1 MLGGGPAGSGA
12 GRLLATW
19 GHAVRLVTR
28 APADARLAVSLPPS
42 CHKLFD
48 AIGVRDAIERAGF
61 VRSTGHTVWWGSRD
75 PRVEMFAGGAR
86 GWQADTHVL
95 EAVMLEQAAAAGVTI
110 ESRGG
115 SLDPPSL
122 DPPSSDPPVS
132 FTLDCTGR
140 SGLLARA
147 KALRTYDDGPR
158 TIALVAS
165 WRRDSPWPVPDDTH
179 TLIESYQSGWAWSV
193 PVAGGTRHVAVMVDP
208 QRSGL
213 ARGSSAREV
222 YLAEIAKT
230 SVFAGLIRDAAFA
243 DGPWGWDAS
252 TYRADRYAGDDWLL
266 VGDAGSFIDP
276 LSSAG
281 VKKALASGWLAA
293 IVTHTCLVRPEMR
306 RHALDFF
313 TARETEIE
321 AAHAKASRRFLAA
334 AAPSHAHPFWSERA
348 EEGALDDDETTPL
361 RAAFEQLRQAPSV
374 NFRADPALRVEPRA
388 AVSGREVVLEPR
400 IVEADRPAG
409 VRYVRDVDLLAVLE
423 LAPSFAQVPDLFEAY
438 CRRAGPV
445 ALPDFLYALAT
456 AVARRWLVAE

>member
-1 MLGGGPAGSGA
+1 
-12 GRLLATW
+12 
-19 GHAVRLVTR
+19 
-28 APADARLAVSLPPS
+28 
-42 CHKLFD
+42 
-48 AIGVRDAIERAGF
+48 
-61 VRSTGHTVWWGSRD
+61 
-75 PRVEMFAGGAR
+75 
-86 GWQADTHVL
+86 
-95 EAVMLEQAAAAGVTI
+95 
-110 ESRGG
+110 
-115 SLDPPSL
+115 
-122 DPPSSDPPVS
+122 
-132 FTLDCTGR
+132 
-140 SGLLARA
+140 
-147 KALRTYDDGPR
+147 
-158 TIALVAS
+158 
-165 WRRDSPWPVPDDTH
+165 
-179 TLIESYQSGWAWSV
+179 
-193 PVAGGTRHVAVMVDP
+193 MVDP

-230 SVFAGLIRDAAFA
+230 AMFADLIGGAAFE

-252 TYRADRYAGDDWLL
+252 TYKAARYAGDDWLL

-306 RHALDFF
+306 QHALDFF